1 MPSRTCFAQDGLP
14 LQELAENRTTIGIVR
29 RFLIVSVVLLA
40 CLTGYSL
47 LYLHQHLLAMDQKIS
62 ALTKQVTETVQ
73 IAQRDAAAIS
83 VASARAT
90 EAAGRA
96 EVAAVG
102 RAQAEQQRDQAQAAQ
117 GQAESAA
124 RQATE
129 QANESKTQLEALQK
143 QRQEEL
149 NQMQQALNHVVETK
163 RTPNGMVMVLPDS
176 TFKFDFDSADLKPR
190 NRELLS
196 RIAGILLA
204 SKGFGLSVYGYTDD
218 IGTKQYNQKLSEHR
232 AESVRDYLVQAGI
245 EPSLVDARAS
255 GKRTPGS
262 REKQSRRARSIVAS
276 KLPSRTARSNT
287 PV

>member
-1 MPSRTCFAQDGLP
+1 M
-14 LQELAENRTTIGIVR
+14 R

-245 EPSLVDARAS
+245 EPSLVDAKGFGKTNPRVEGETEQARAIN
-255 GKRTPGS
+255 
-262 REKQSRRARSIVAS
+262 RRVEIAVTDSEIKYTGLADQ
-276 KLPSRTARSNT
+276 
-287 PV
+287 